1 MLAPGQADWAKKE
14 TECRYKEQQ
23 QLKSA
28 VHRWRSGE
36 GDSEETLPLGSSI
49 GFSLGLTLIGE
60 IGRELGPRARKLFE
74 AVVRIPADTRRAST
88 KCRPVN

>member
-1 MLAPGQADWAKKE
+1 MLAARQADGAKKG

-36 GDSEETLPLGSSI
+36 GDSEETLPQGSSI
-49 GFSLGLTLIGE
+49 GFSLGLISD
-60 IGRELGPRARKLFE
+60 RRDRAGVG
-74 AVVRIPADTRRAST
+74 ATR
-88 KCRPVN
+88 